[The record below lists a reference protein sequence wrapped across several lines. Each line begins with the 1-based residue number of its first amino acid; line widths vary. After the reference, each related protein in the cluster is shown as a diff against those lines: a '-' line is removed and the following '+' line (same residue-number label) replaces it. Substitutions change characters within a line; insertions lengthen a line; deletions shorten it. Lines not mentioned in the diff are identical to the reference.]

1 MRRPDDECPYPKPF
15 SEYFDEC
22 PAFQARQFIPLDT
35 LYQPLEPVLTCR
47 HLETRSMTQRHRWY
61 GACALGDSDSRGRWA
76 HQVGVARLERIRAMQ
91 RELGAAI
98 APYTNRLWELKG
110 QQLRAI
116 RDAADAGPATAELRR
131 LAAKMTS
138 ELDQFLQKQSAA
150 FAGIDMPIDA
160 ARKLILVAVDRFID
174 TKYAAEISF
183 EVPDDILQRFP
194 EPVRTFFRPAVPDHR
209 PEADP

>member
-15 SEYFDEC
+15 SDYFDDC

-61 GACALGDSDSRGRWA
+61 GACALGSSDARSRWA
-76 HQVGVARLERIRAMQ
+76 RQVGLPRLERIRAMQ

-98 APYTNRLWELKG
+98 APYTTRLWELKG
-110 QQLRAI
+110 QQLRAF
-116 RDAADAGPATAELRR
+116 RDSVDAEPATVELRR
-131 LAAKMTS
+131 LAGKMTA
-138 ELDQFLQKQSAA
+138 ELDQFLRKRSAA
-150 FAGIDMPIDA
+150 FAAVDMPIDA
-160 ARKLILVAVDRFID
+160 AARLIQVAIDRFID
-174 TKYAAEISF
+174 TKFAAEISF

-194 EPVRTFFRPAVPDHR
+194 EPVRTFFRPAVPER
-209 PEADP
+209 PAADR